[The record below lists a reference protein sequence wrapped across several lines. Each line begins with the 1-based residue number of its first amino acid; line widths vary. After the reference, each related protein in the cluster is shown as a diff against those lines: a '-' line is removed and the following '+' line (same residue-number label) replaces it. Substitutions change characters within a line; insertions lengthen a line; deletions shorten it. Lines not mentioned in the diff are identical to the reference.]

1 MSIISSII
9 FIAIESLNLS
19 CVGAGFVRHTN
30 LIFAYFITMEMNEIW
45 LILSFK
51 KKKKNTRRKF
61 SPCSIQFCWLWWIEW
76 WLNRTGNEENHKFS
90 FFILFFDPS
99 VFSDERRKNCET
111 IYLFECKNVDKKN
124 WHLFLAKKKIN
135 QSVCIDFSDRFA
147 NLADGIVDSGPFEI
161 YETLLNIK
169 H

>member
-1 MSIISSII
+1 MLVLVS
-9 FIAIESLNLS
+9 FAIQ
-19 CVGAGFVRHTN
+19 
-30 LIFAYFITMEMNEIW
+30 IW
-45 LILSFK
+45 FLHILSLWKWMKYGWFYRSK